1 MRKQSPNYQNYH
13 RCHLRFSFRHQ
24 EFTLKH
30 ISLKKIFGVHSCL
43 SLTVLF
49 DLIVIPME
57 IDEIYLCL
65 KSWCGALSL
74 MHDYKKSY
82 TNHLSFRES
91 CTNFIPWCI
100 FCCLFTLKSF
110 SIFGQISNRRYP
122 SQGGELYLSFRSD
135 WPLLHLQ
142 WCLLGQSA

>member
-74 MHDYKKSY
+74 MQKKVTPITFLFERVARTSSHGVY
-82 TNHLSFRES
+82 FAACSRLNLFFNIRP
-91 CTNFIPWCI
+91 NFKQKGSKWRW
-100 FCCLFTLKSF
+100 L
-110 SIFGQISNRRYP
+110 
-122 SQGGELYLSFRSD
+122 LYLSFRSD